1 MLKMAVYILPRFTQ
15 GRYFPFEP
23 TKSYREDPKSNPGNT
38 VDLEILKKFEPKKTN
53 LEIKKGSTLFMQ
65 GNCIHGSYP
74 NHSNRSRPLLSISY
88 IPKGTKFIRGKN
100 ANRMEIS
107 LN

>member
-1 MLKMAVYILPRFTQ
+1 MEKNKTILVTGGTGSFGEAFTSL
-15 GRYFPFEP
+15 
-23 TKSYREDPKSNPGNT
+23 T
-38 VDLEILKKFEPKKTN
+38 LEKFEPKKTN

-100 ANRMEIS
+100 ANRMEIP